1 MYTVKTLSFN
11 IKTKGNAS
19 INNITGDVQ
28 SLLTSAGFEEGR
40 ALIFVVGSTAG
51 VTTIEYEPGLL
62 KDYPSFFEKIIPSNQ
77 RYHHDDTWHD
87 GNGHS
92 HVRASLQ
99 GASFTVPF
107 SKRRLLLGTWQQII
121 LVDFDI
127 HPRNREIIVQLSGNK
142 KNEN

>member
-19 INNITGDVQ
+19 INNITGDIQ
-28 SLLTSAGFEEGR
+28 SLLTSAGFEEGS

-62 KDYPSFFEKIIPSNQ
+62 KDYPSFFDRIAPVNINY
-77 RYHHDDTWHD
+77 RHDNTWHD

-92 HVRASLQ
+92 HVRAALQ

-107 SKRRLLLGTWQQII
+107 TRGSLLLGTWQQIVFI
-121 LVDFDI
+121 DFDV
-127 HPRNREIIVQLSGNK
+127 RQRRREVVVQITGEKK
-142 KNEN
+142 KNV